1 MDYIDPEEEF
11 ELVYGDEMEAMRE
24 MEEDFEPP
32 STIFPPPKSK
42 RSLDFNEPSTSTEGV
57 TTTKKPNT
65 QNDLVKEPNLDE
77 CLLLDNSFSAQSSN
91 NSLECLPL
99 QNYSKRTVSELFG
112 DLDDMDDID
121 DLNEQFS
128 KKRRIETNRS
138 KEEKQDLLIEAIKK
152 QRKLISDERSFIETD
167 NSQRIEKKIEDCMSR
182 NVPKWPFIATTD
194 SNGQR
199 IYLRVHS
206 DEYISNQFQ
215 NSQSAYKKTGLLNIP
230 YDILKEAAF
239 KERKRK
245 QERIALE
252 AKKDIEIVENAGKDL
267 WVERYK
273 PKIYLELLSDES
285 TNRTLL
291 HWLKLWD
298 KVVFDREPIMI
309 KKMDQ
314 IKKKELFDEF
324 GRPMQKIA
332 LLCGPPGLG
341 KTTLAHM
348 IARQAGY
355 NIVEVNASDDRS
367 AQVFKVQLD
376 AATQMKSVMG
386 VNPKPNCLILDE
398 IDGAPQ
404 AAIEVLVKFINEKQ
418 DKKKKKKSFGILKR
432 PIICICNDIYV
443 PALRPLR
450 QIAYTLNFP
459 PLSSVRLGER
469 LMEIAKS
476 EKIISDL
483 GTMMAL
489 SEKTNNDIRSCLS
502 VLHCL
507 KSKGERVTLSQVQ
520 AANVGIKDVQQGLF
534 TVWQKI
540 FHIKLNRKNQKI
552 ENSDCNV
559 PLLKKRLQE
568 VLTAVQSYSDYDTL
582 AMGVFENFLNLKPK
596 DSSLKPVV
604 QSLRWFCFHDMMTSS
619 IHSTQ
624 NYALY
629 PYLPYSFVF
638 WNLALATIRWPKL
651 SYPSTPYEMNQKQK
665 RFAHIL
671 EFAHVGMPPH
681 LQAYQNKDMLLLDVI
696 PYLIHLIVPNL
707 RPVGVQLYTPKE
719 RAELDRVVQIMADYN
734 VNYTQERTM
743 EGNYVFNLDPNIEDI
758 GIFGERPRE
767 RIFGY
772 TGKQLL
778 AKEVE
783 AEKLRRARDN
793 FHGSEKPSE
802 LKEKTSKANND
813 GAEKVEEKQP
823 ASPAI
828 PNYLQKLTPKALKTK
843 VESKAK
849 DFFGRVVEKNLNNVK
864 DKAGTDDIVKSDIWF
879 HFKEGYNNAV
889 RKNVY
894 MSDLL

>member
-1 MDYIDPEEEF
+1 MSLRHQQKEF
-11 ELVYGDEMEAMRE
+11 FFLK
-24 MEEDFEPP
+24 F
-32 STIFPPPKSK
+32 TIIFVKHVK
-42 RSLDFNEPSTSTEGV
+42 NVNKNLQ
-57 TTTKKPNT
+57 

-206 DEYISNQFQ
+206 DEYISNQ

-540 FHIKLNRKNQKI
+540 FHIKLNR
-552 ENSDCNV
+552 
-559 PLLKKRLQE
+559 LQE

-582 AMGVFENFLNLKPK
+582 AMGFISKAGNFIIFLKFLYRDILIYK
-596 DSSLKPVV
+596 FFSCYIIVNITICFNTCLLLKASFNNSL
-604 QSLRWFCFHDMMTSS
+604 LR
-619 IHSTQ
+619 
-624 NYALY
+624 
-629 PYLPYSFVF
+629 
-638 WNLALATIRWPKL
+638 
-651 SYPSTPYEMNQKQK
+651 
-665 RFAHIL
+665 L
-671 EFAHVGMPPH
+671 EFPETER
-681 LQAYQNKDMLLLDVI
+681 NKAFA
-696 PYLIHLIVPNL
+696 LI
-707 RPVGVQLYTPKE
+707 
-719 RAELDRVVQIMADYN
+719 
-734 VNYTQERTM
+734 
-743 EGNYVFNLDPNIEDI
+743 
-758 GIFGERPRE
+758 
-767 RIFGY
+767 
-772 TGKQLL
+772 
-778 AKEVE
+778 
-783 AEKLRRARDN
+783 
-793 FHGSEKPSE
+793 
-802 LKEKTSKANND
+802 NNT
-813 GAEKVEEKQP
+813 
-823 ASPAI
+823 I
-828 PNYLQKLTPKALKTK
+828 
-843 VESKAK
+843 
-849 DFFGRVVEKNLNNVK
+849 
-864 DKAGTDDIVKSDIWF
+864 
-879 HFKEGYNNAV
+879 
-889 RKNVY
+889 
-894 MSDLL
+894 